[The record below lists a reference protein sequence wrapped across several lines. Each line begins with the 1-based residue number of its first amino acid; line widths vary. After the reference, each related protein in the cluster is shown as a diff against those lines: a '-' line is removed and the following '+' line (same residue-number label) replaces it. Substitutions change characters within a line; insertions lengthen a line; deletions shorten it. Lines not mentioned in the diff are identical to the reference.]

1 MKMFAVVILVV
12 LTCLTAVCS
21 GSAME
26 QELEKPA
33 KCQICAMERTTS
45 VEQKIEKPAECQ
57 NCGMDRRAF
66 AASRVLITFTDGT
79 RRGTCSINCAYDE
92 VAKNAARKVR
102 TIQVADYT
110 TKELIDG
117 KKAVWVIGG
126 SKPGVMSATA
136 KWAFARRE
144 DAEKFV
150 SEFGGKISDFNAAWK
165 AAAE

>member
-1 MKMFAVVILVV
+1 MKIFAVAILVV
-12 LTCLTAVCS
+12 AACLTAVCS
-21 GSAME
+21 GSAAE

-33 KCQICAMERTTS
+33 KCQKCAMERPTPAG
-45 VEQKIEKPAECQ
+45 QKIEEPAECQ

-66 AASRVLITFTDGT
+66 ATSRVLITFTDGT

-92 VAKNAARKVR
+92 VKKNAARKVKV
-102 TIQVADYT
+102 IQVADYT
-110 TKELIDG
+110 TKLLIDG

-126 SKPGVMSATA
+126 RKQGVMSATA

-150 SEFGGKISDFNAAWK
+150 SEFGGAISDFNAAWK
-165 AAAE
+165 AAAD

>member
-1 MKMFAVVILVV
+1 MKMFAVAILVV
-12 LTCLTAVCS
+12 AACLTAVYS
-21 GSAME
+21 GSAAG

-33 KCQICAMERTTS
+33 KCQKCAMERTS
-45 VEQKIEKPAECQ
+45 SAEKKIEKPAECQ
-57 NCGMDRRAF
+57 NCGMDRTAF

-92 VAKNAARKVR
+92 VKKNAARKVKV
-102 TIQVADYT
+102 IQVADYT
-110 TKELIDG
+110 TKLLIDG

-126 SKPGVMSATA
+126 RKHGVMSATA

-150 SEFGGKISDFNAAWK
+150 SEFGGAISDFNAAWK
-165 AAAE
+165 AAAD